1 MNDQLTD
8 RRTHQQR
15 SPLKSRDNIYENNR
29 DNFLNL
35 KKTIM
40 NKANLDTGRQNFLKE
55 RNSNLSLSKKQ
66 DPLMIR
72 NLMID
77 RSLPK
82 FRDSITF

>member
-1 MNDQLTD
+1 
-8 RRTHQQR
+8 
-15 SPLKSRDNIYENNR
+15 
-29 DNFLNL
+29 
-35 KKTIM
+35 M
-40 NKANLDTGRQNFLKE
+40 NKANLDKGRQNFLKE